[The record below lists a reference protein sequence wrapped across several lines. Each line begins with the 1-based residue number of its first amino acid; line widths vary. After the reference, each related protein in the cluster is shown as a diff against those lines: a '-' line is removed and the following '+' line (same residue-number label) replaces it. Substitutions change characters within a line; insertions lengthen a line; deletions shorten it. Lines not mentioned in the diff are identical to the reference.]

1 MVIIFFIL
9 MLVSFVT
16 YVWQANSLMSLGES
30 VSYNFTNLERWRFHR
45 INESK
50 VIFNLSQNYELNEHQ
65 LKQLNRI
72 KLLRKVSILSLVFF
86 FLALMGFIIL

>member
-1 MVIIFFIL
+1 

-16 YVWQANSLMSLGES
+16 YVWQANSIRSLGES

-45 INESK
+45 INESN
-50 VIFNLSQNYELNEHQ
+50 VIYNLSQNYELNEHQ

-72 KLLRKVSILSLVFF
+72 KLLRKISILSVVFF
-86 FLALMGFIIL
+86 FLVLIGFVIYSLTSASL